1 MQGYFA
7 KDPEVWR
14 VFELSAPEEMEAIV
28 VLSQPDWHLL
38 NQKKYDESGNVIG
51 KVDHCDYSVLRAL
64 VSNADGEELFEVS
77 GEVDSRFGPS
87 QKLFIAQGG
96 TLTIGPEP
104 LTIAIADEGGE
115 GHKFTLRVYY
125 AGGGCAASLR
135 QLPCER
141 DLVEEGELPD
151 DDPLRL
157 EFAKVDTTGDGSI
170 DQNELMKLLL
180 ELDLMPTLDEDAKA
194 SYLEEQLQKADTNGD
209 GKIDFGEFIEYYN
222 ACIAADLECTF
233 AF

>member
-1 MQGYFA
+1 M
-7 KDPEVWR
+7 
-14 VFELSAPEEMEAIV
+14 
-28 VLSQPDWHLL
+28 
-38 NQKKYDESGNVIG
+38 
-51 KVDHCDYSVLRAL
+51 
-64 VSNADGEELFEVS
+64 
-77 GEVDSRFGPS
+77 
-87 QKLFIAQGG
+87 
-96 TLTIGPEP
+96 
-104 LTIAIADEGGE
+104 
-115 GHKFTLRVYY
+115 RVYY

-135 QLPCER
+135 QLPGER
-141 DLVEEGELPD
+141 DLVGEGELPD

-157 EFAKVDTTGDGSI
+157 EFAKVDATGDGSI